1 MHVEARRNLLEV
13 FLSFYHG
20 TGVWPQIVRLAW
32 QPPYRLSCLLS
43 WMGLK
48 ELNLGQMFDTVRR
61 WRASSVFC
69 RVDQSFDFLW
79 LSMLRT
85 FFAYYMTWSGRSL
98 LRVILEIVWNFIWI
112 ANQSSFNNLSVL
124 TLIWFN
130 EILFTSA
137 LYLRHLPSQ
146 PSFSSLPYPTPSQ
159 IHNFFLLLVVH
170 THVCDMYT
178 YTYMWVYIYSYM
190 GAVSSNSK
198 LDWHH
203 VFPCSI

>member
-1 MHVEARRNLLEV
+1 M
-13 FLSFYHG
+13 
-20 TGVWPQIVRLAW
+20 
-32 QPPYRLSCLLS
+32 
-43 WMGLK
+43 
-48 ELNLGQMFDTVRR
+48 
-61 WRASSVFC
+61 FC

-85 FFAYYMTWSGRSL
+85 FFAYYMTRSGRSL

-159 IHNFFLLLVVH
+159 IHNFFFLLLVVH
-170 THVCDMYT
+170 THMCDMYT
-178 YTYMWVYIYSYM
+178 YTYMWVYIYIPTWVLSPLTANWIGTMFFLVVVVFNSERWQSYD
-190 GAVSSNSK
+190 VLETNSCTESE
-198 LDWHH
+198 
-203 VFPCSI
+203 PAYGTI